1 MTAKEDRHCTLKIQ
15 FSEMPASRFF
25 TLRRN
30 NMFKKSLIALALT
43 VAATGSFA
51 QMYIQG
57 SLGKGSVGFDCGT
70 NVCQKTNPGNKFLLG
85 YDAGNGLS
93 YEGQIINYG
102 KTTSSAFLDVKGTGY
117 GGNVAYSGNFSEQF
131 GYRVAGGLARNK
143 IDTPSVTAA
152 PSTASWQLAVGGGV
166 AYNVNKSVA
175 LTADYDLSNAKF
187 ATSATATSSAAVSL
201 FSIGVRA
208 KF

>member
-1 MTAKEDRHCTLKIQ
+1 
-15 FSEMPASRFF
+15 
-25 TLRRN
+25 
-30 NMFKKSLIALALT
+30 MFKKSLIALALT

-70 NVCQKTNPGNKFLLG
+70 NVCQKTNSGNKFLLG

-102 KTTSSAFLDVKGTGY
+102 KTTSSGFQDVKGTGY
-117 GGNVAYSGNFSEQF
+117 GGNVAYSGNFSDQI

-143 IDTPSVTAA
+143 VETPSTTAA
-152 PSTASWQLAVGGGV
+152 PTTSSWQLAVGGGV
-166 AYNVNKSVA
+166 AYNINKSVA
-175 LTADYDLSNAKF
+175 LTADYDLSSVKF
-187 ATSATATSSAAVSL
+187 ATSATATSTGSVSL
-201 FSIGVRA
+201 YSIGLRA
-208 KF
+208 RF